1 MIRSHRQARKRSL
14 TWLAR
19 TTGMDTGYLSRME
32 RGRLSTLPLP
42 DTIDRLATALELG
55 ATERRALYTA
65 VGKLT
70 EEMYRLA
77 LRVQG
82 STQLYRLAIILASLP
97 TVALLTCPALRA
109 KLKIGNGITKEAHTM
124 SIGVYRVT
132 LTKML
137 HKHLEYLN
145 RYIKAIASLKNAESD
160 YGQEL

>member
-65 VGKLT
+65 VGELT

-97 TVALLTCPALRA
+97 TVALLRLARRY
-109 KLKIGNGITKEAHTM
+109 G
-124 SIGVYRVT
+124 
-132 LTKML
+132 
-137 HKHLEYLN
+137 LN
-145 RYIKAIASLKNAESD
+145 SKSGTE
-160 YGQEL
+160 

>member
-1 MIRSHRQARKRSL
+1 MNPSPPDRLSHLFERRTPAEIFGGLVRSHRQARKRSL

-19 TTGMDTGYLSRME
+19 TTGMDAGYLSRME

-65 VGKLT
+65 VGELT

-97 TVALLTCPALRA
+97 TVALLRLARRY
-109 KLKIGNGITKEAHTM
+109 G
-124 SIGVYRVT
+124 
-132 LTKML
+132 
-137 HKHLEYLN
+137 LN
-145 RYIKAIASLKNAESD
+145 SKSGSE
-160 YGQEL
+160 